1 MAINFRSAFRGF
13 NREDVVHY
21 LDYLNSK
28 HTEAMDQLSREAEN
42 LRQEVMSAARSAG
55 DLDRQQEQ
63 LEESNNRL
71 AAMEQELAQVREALC
86 QAQETLARRDEE
98 LEQLR
103 GTLEEKEQA
112 LQDSEDGRTRLEAQL
127 SRTQESLRKA
137 EDRQPDRISVSRELE
152 AYRRAER
159 TERMARERAEQVY
172 AQTNGVLADATAKV
186 DQAAVKIGE
195 ISDHVMSQLDLLR
208 DAVNGSKEALSDAA
222 AGMFRLKPRK
232 DE

>member
-1 MAINFRSAFRGF
+1 MAINFRSAFHGF

-42 LRQEVMSAARSAG
+42 LRQEVMNAARSAG
-55 DLDRQQEQ
+55 DLERQQEQ
-63 LEESNNRL
+63 LEEVNTRL
-71 AAMEQELAQVREALC
+71 EAMEQELNQARES
-86 QAQETLARRDEE
+86 LARRDEE
-98 LEQLR
+98 LAQLR
-103 GTLEEKEQA
+103 AALEEKEQA
-112 LQDSEDGRTRLEAQL
+112 LQRNEDDRTRLEAQL
-127 SRTQESLRKA
+127 SRTRERLREA
-137 EDRQPDRISVSRELE
+137 EFRQPDQSSVTRELE

-186 DQAAVKIGE
+186 DQASVKIGE

-222 AGMFRLKPRK
+222 AGMFRLKPKK